1 MSDNQLRVMLVEDEA
16 LNVRKI
22 TKMLKDIGH
31 ELVGV
36 ADNAVDGL
44 ALFEESKPDL
54 LLVDII
60 IKGKTDGIQFA
71 TELTKQQPVPV
82 IFITSLQ
89 DYGSFSRAKEA
100 EPYGFINKPFEKDTL
115 LRAIELAI
123 QQFAKNQLAEDVP
136 AAVNAAP
143 TPLIRD
149 SFFLKIGNK
158 LVKIPISSI
167 RWIEVKDDY
176 CTIFSDGKRYNA
188 KISLKEFNGKLPATD
203 FVRVHRNYIINAQF
217 ITNID
222 ISQYTLSIDEME
234 VPITRT
240 YKDDLLKRLNML

>member
-1 MSDNQLRVMLVEDEA
+1 MLVEDEA

-22 TKMLKDIGH
+22 KAMLKNIGH

-36 ADNAVDGL
+36 VDNAGDGL
-44 ALFEESKPDL
+44 EMFEEEKPDL
-54 LLVDII
+54 LLVDIV
-60 IKGKTDGIQFA
+60 IKGKVDGVQFA
-71 TELTKQQPVPV
+71 RELTRRQAVPV
-82 IFITSLQ
+82 IFITSLK
-89 DYGSFSRAKEA
+89 DYESFSRAKET
-100 EPYGFINKPFEKDTL
+100 EPYGFINKPFDENTL
-115 LRAIELAI
+115 LTAIELAI
-123 QQFAKNQLAEDVP
+123 QQFARNQEQIGQSDE
-136 AAVNAAP
+136 P

-188 KISLKEFNGKLPATD
+188 KISLKEFNGKLPDTD

-222 ISQYTLSIDEME
+222 VSQYTLNIDDME
-234 VPITRT
+234 IPITRT

>member
-1 MSDNQLRVMLVEDEA
+1 MSNNQIRIMLVEDEP

-22 TKMLKDIGH
+22 KAMLKSIGH

-36 ADNAVDGL
+36 VDNAKDGL
-44 ALFEESKPDL
+44 ALFEEAKPDL
-54 LLVDII
+54 LLVDIV
-60 IKGKTDGIQFA
+60 IKGSKDGVQFA
-71 TELTKQQPVPV
+71 KELTKKQPVPV

-89 DYGSFSRAKEA
+89 DYESFSRAKET
-100 EPYGFINKPFEKDTL
+100 EPYGFLNKPFNENAL
-115 LRAIELAI
+115 LTAIEIAI
-123 QQFAKNQLAEDVP
+123 QQFARKVESESEEQQ
-136 AAVNAAP
+136 AP

-188 KISLKEFNGKLPATD
+188 KISLKEFNGKLPDSD